1 MKSFCIKN
9 NNENILNYLLNEL
22 ENVEIKD
29 VYFSKNQFKNYKNI
43 IVHYIGNNNEL
54 FITMLS
60 KILANCVLQ
69 HYEKNLI
76 KKIID
81 LDYFYF
87 TSIDKKHIIKNC
99 QEVLEECN
107 ERKNKIVFS
116 LYEYIKEHKYF
127 ILDGF
132 INFRLFEYKSIL
144 EAVVDTGVNK
154 YIIDKEYKEFIQ
166 LLQNYINS
174 KPEIQETVHIIYTDS
189 EPILLDENE
198 NIIVYDKKIIQS
210 KYLSDI
216 SFSSKD
222 YCLNELLNL
231 LPKKIILH
239 LLVEDDEFTKMLQ
252 LVFAGKLIVCKECSI
267 CNTFKFLETMQ
278 KKN

>member
-22 ENVEIKD
+22 EKIEIND
-29 VYFSKNQFKNYKNI
+29 IYFSKNQFKNYKNI
-43 IVHYIGNNNEL
+43 IVHYIGNNNDL
-54 FITMLS
+54 FIMALS
-60 KILANCVLQ
+60 EILANCVLQ
-69 HYEKNLI
+69 YYEKKIIN
-76 KKIID
+76 KIID

-87 TSIDKKHIIKNC
+87 TSIDRKHILKNC
-99 QEVLEECN
+99 NESLRECT
-107 ERKNKIVFS
+107 EKKEKIIFS
-116 LYEYIKEHKYF
+116 FYEYIKEHKFF

-132 INFRLFEYKSIL
+132 VNFRLFEYKYML
-144 EAVVDTGVNK
+144 EEAVDTGVNK

-174 KPEIQETVHIIYTDS
+174 KPEIQEIVHIIYTDS
-189 EPILLDENE
+189 EPILLDEKE
-198 NIIVYDKKIIQS
+198 DIIIYDKNIMQS

-252 LVFAGKLIVCKECSI
+252 LVFSGRIIVCKECSI
-267 CNTFKFLETMQ
+267 CNTFKFLDTLQ

>member
-54 FITMLS
+54 FIMMLS

-127 ILDGF
+127 ILEGF

-174 KPEIQETVHIIYTDS
+174 KSEIQEIVHIIYTDS